1 MTPEESLELSVVV
14 PCFNEAAVI
23 TELVDRLSAVLSR
36 SGRQYEVLLVDDGSS
51 DDTLERLRAVNEER
65 PAFRY
70 ISLSRNFGKEG
81 AMLAGLRAAR
91 GDAVVIMDADLQ
103 HPPELILPML
113 ERLGAGFEQVVARRD
128 RDGDPRV
135 RTMASRLYYRLV
147 NRMIDVDLQ
156 DGVGDFR
163 VMARPALQALL
174 SLEETNRFSKGLMA
188 WIGFRTAYIDYRN
201 APRAAG
207 TSTWGMKS
215 LFNYGVDSVIS
226 FNAKPLRQAIHFGIL
241 AALLAFG
248 YGAWVLLEALI
259 NGNPVPG
266 YVTIMCAIVG
276 LGGVQMFLI
285 GVMGEY
291 LGRIYIETKARPTY
305 VVRETSEE
313 SR

>member
-1 MTPEESLELSVVV
+1 MELSVVV

-23 TELVDRLSAVLSR
+23 GELVERLAAVLER
-36 SGRQYEVLLVDDGSS
+36 SGRQYEVVLVDDGSS
-51 DDTLERLRAVNEER
+51 DDTVEQLRRAHAER

-81 AMLAGLRAAR
+81 AMLAGLRSAR
-91 GDAVVIMDADLQ
+91 GEVVAIMDADLQ
-103 HPPELILPML
+103 HPPELIPPMV
-113 ERLGAGFEQVVARRD
+113 ERLDAGFDQVVARRD
-128 RDGDPRV
+128 RNGDPWV

-147 NRMIDVDLQ
+147 NRMIDVALE

-163 VMARPALQALL
+163 VMSRPAVQALL

-201 APRAAG
+201 APRAGG
-207 TSTWGMKS
+207 TSTWGMRS
-215 LFNYGVDSVIS
+215 LFNYGIDSVIS
-226 FNAKPLRQAIHFGIL
+226 FNAKPLRQAIHLGIL

-248 YGAWVLLEALI
+248 YGAWVLLGALV

-266 YVTIMCAIVG
+266 YVTIVCAIVG
-276 LGGVQMFLI
+276 LGGIQMFLI

-291 LGRIYIETKARPTY
+291 LGRIYIETKARPAY
-305 VVRETSEE
+305 VVRETSGEPLQE
-313 SR
+313 